1 MSIVVYHSMVVR
13 EDYNFNYSKLESI
26 IKDTLG
32 LKVKRMYF
40 KVDNSLGDENC
51 LGYLT
56 NIYETDCSHVD
67 CSVNIRS
74 FNNVR

>member
-13 EDYNFNYSKLESI
+13 EDYNFSYSKLESI

-51 LGYLT
+51 LDYLT
-56 NIYETDCSHVD
+56 NIYGTDS
-67 CSVNIRS
+67 SPYAAASITI
-74 FNNVR
+74 